1 MNYYE
6 KYKTRFSTRI
16 RKTRRILFYE
26 IKTDEKTMAPIFK
39 FLHKKTKN
47 EYYYRPSYTDIADF
61 GPGIVEMINEL
72 KMLIREDKLNKLG
85 I

>member
-1 MNYYE
+1 
-6 KYKTRFSTRI
+6 
-16 RKTRRILFYE
+16 
-26 IKTDEKTMAPIFK
+26 MAPIFK

>member
-1 MNYYE
+1 MRNMRTDLAE
-6 KYKTRFSTRI
+6 ELGKLGEFF
-16 RKTRRILFYE
+16 FYE